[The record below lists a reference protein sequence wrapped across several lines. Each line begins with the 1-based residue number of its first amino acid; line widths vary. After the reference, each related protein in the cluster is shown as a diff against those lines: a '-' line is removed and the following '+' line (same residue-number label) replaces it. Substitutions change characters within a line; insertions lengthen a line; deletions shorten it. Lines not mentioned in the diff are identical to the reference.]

1 MIGVQ
6 RFAYARR
13 ERYYLEDFEPVVA
26 GQITHPY
33 TVVTA
38 ANEGSCPHNLIA
50 GTAFM
55 ALKKN
60 ESEYKRA
67 FVPKSSVDSANTQG
81 VGLRSEQAA
90 FIG

>member
-1 MIGVQ
+1 
-6 RFAYARR
+6 
-13 ERYYLEDFEPVVA
+13 
-26 GQITHPY
+26 
-33 TVVTA
+33 
-38 ANEGSCPHNLIA
+38 
-50 GTAFM
+50 M

-67 FVPKSSVDSANTQG
+67 FVPKSSVDSANTKG